1 MSYAIVTTKI
11 NVDGICKYAMHSN
24 GNDIN
29 ILIGNLF
36 KLNHVLRVKN
46 NLIKFLKAGN
56 PQLFS
61 RQWWRI

>member
-1 MSYAIVTTKI
+1 MSYVNVTRKI

-36 KLNHVLRVKN
+36 KLNYVLKYLADAPRRSCI
-46 NLIKFLKAGN
+46 LIVSLDCA
-56 PQLFS
+56 Q
-61 RQWWRI
+61 RCA

>member
-1 MSYAIVTTKI
+1 MSYVNVTRKI

-36 KLNHVLRVKN
+36 KLNYVLKYLADAPRGSCI
-46 NLIKFLKAGN
+46 LALKDKRKG
-56 PQLFS
+56 
-61 RQWWRI
+61 

>member
-1 MSYAIVTTKI
+1 MSYVNVTRKI

-36 KLNHVLRVKN
+36 KLNYVLKYLADGPRRYCI
-46 NLIKFLKAGN
+46 LISSLDGA
-56 PQLFS
+56 Q
-61 RQWWRI
+61 R